1 MKRVFIS
8 SLLIISTLMFGCNA
22 RSSQTDSSSEL
33 SSDTELIIDSQTEIP
48 SQTIPSSTVTSESIE
63 NDDTVYYSGDTYRL
77 KYYDSIEE
85 LFDVSEV
92 VITGDCISSKPVY
105 QLGHIYTV
113 SEVKVSNCYKGMVDS
128 GDIIQV
134 VEMGGRDNY
143 GEWSKN
149 CNSEVKDFPTET
161 HPEDSKVVVGTDGF
175 YPMKEGDSVLLFLG
189 DTTGFLQE
197 IDGILYDVM
206 GTTDGIL
213 YLQSDG
219 SYVKPTPSQTD
230 LLVFDEGNLSADDDM
245 LKKLMK

>member
-1 MKRVFIS
+1 MKRILISSVMVVFI
-8 SLLIISTLMFGCNA
+8 LLCGCKA
-22 RSSQTDSSSEL
+22 RSSQTESTSDSSS
-33 SSDTELIIDSQTEIP
+33 DTDLIINTQTEIE
-48 SQTIPSSTVTSESIE
+48 SQTIPSSTVTSESVID
-63 NDDTVYYSGDTYRL
+63 DDTIYYSWDTYRL

-113 SEVKVSNCYKGMVDS
+113 SEVKVSNCYKGTVDS

-143 GEWSKN
+143 GEWRKN

-175 YPMKEGDSVLLFLG
+175 YPMKEGDSVLMFLG

-213 YLQSDG
+213 YRQSDG
-219 SYVKPTPSQTD
+219 RYVKPTPSQTD
-230 LLVFDEGNLSADDDM
+230 QLVFDEGNLSADDDM